1 MFFKMTHLRLKRSFI
16 RKMSYNQKYNPEEDK
31 IELTPLR
38 VNIIASHFIKK
49 KYTDSLRFKE
59 NYK

>member
-1 MFFKMTHLRLKRSFI
+1 MTHLRLKRSFI

-38 VNIIASHFIKK
+38 VNIIASYFIKK
-49 KYTDSLRFKE
+49 KYTDYLRFKE